1 MVGAMFAGVAFVM
14 GGLDEGFN
22 WHPLK
27 TKHAETAEYPI
38 NARHNLNKLP
48 ILDLVIAPIDR

>member
-1 MVGAMFAGVAFVM
+1 MFAGVAFVM

-27 TKHAETAEYPI
+27 TKYAETAEYPI